1 MNNFGEIIEPSSRTT
16 WEDWDENNSS
26 TDTQTNLQFQKHIEI
41 PNDIEIFILL
51 EGKYLAH
58 SIKQNVCNLELI
70 NSVPE
75 ISLKIYKMH
84 SLESYV
90 CIIYDYDIICSSEII
105 HLLEKYITN
114 SKEVISMITKPLVEY
129 ATSEV
134 CHEECV
140 IRRLSTKNCKNSS
153 LSKYPC
159 LEQPNII
166 SGISAGVVCLRE
178 HLDLSALALVF
189 YTEYPEEHEQNEI
202 HKILENFHFKFNP
215 KPNGILNSNL
225 YI

>member
-1 MNNFGEIIEPSSRTT
+1 
-16 WEDWDENNSS
+16 
-26 TDTQTNLQFQKHIEI
+26 
-41 PNDIEIFILL
+41 
-51 EGKYLAH
+51 
-58 SIKQNVCNLELI
+58 
-70 NSVPE
+70 
-75 ISLKIYKMH
+75 MH

-140 IRRLSTKNCKNSS
+140 IRRLSTKNCKNSL

-166 SGISAGVVCLRE
+166 SGISAGG
-178 HLDLSALALVF
+178 
-189 YTEYPEEHEQNEI
+189 
-202 HKILENFHFKFNP
+202 NP
-215 KPNGILNSNL
+215 IFLM
-225 YI
+225 